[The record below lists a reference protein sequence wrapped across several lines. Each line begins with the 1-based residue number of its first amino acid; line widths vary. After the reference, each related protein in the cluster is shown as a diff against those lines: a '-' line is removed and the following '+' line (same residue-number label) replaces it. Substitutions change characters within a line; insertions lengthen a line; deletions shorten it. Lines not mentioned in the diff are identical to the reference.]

1 MKLFGIILLISISPL
16 VVLGQTIKYPERL
29 NKDIENSK
37 IIALCECIH
46 GSDQLLKSQL
56 NLIKEVNKKEKI
68 GFVFFERNGL
78 YLNNSAIKTEILK
91 LDTSIEV
98 IGYNPGLLRSSFLL
112 IKEDLEKS
120 NPILWDKIS
129 LLFQKLDSNES
140 YYWYSLNDSQY
151 DSLIYEL
158 NNLKR
163 LKLNLNDIKYIAQL
177 EFDLSYFKH
186 KKTKGDSVRDSLMF
200 QYILREIGSENNSK
214 AIIFGHCGH
223 LSRVNSYRKTN
234 LGFYLESRFK
244 EQFLLI
250 GNDTREIKLALKNGE
265 TRYDYNKYGLK
276 LKDVP
281 TEGILIPTSELR
293 RRKYSVYLVGADF
306 NLKRKYRL
314 PIYKEYDWLYYF
326 NTISV
331 DLTNK

>member
-151 DSLIYEL
+151 
-158 NNLKR
+158 
-163 LKLNLNDIKYIAQL
+163 
-177 EFDLSYFKH
+177 
-186 KKTKGDSVRDSLMF
+186 
-200 QYILREIGSENNSK
+200 
-214 AIIFGHCGH
+214 
-223 LSRVNSYRKTN
+223 
-234 LGFYLESRFK
+234 
-244 EQFLLI
+244 
-250 GNDTREIKLALKNGE
+250 
-265 TRYDYNKYGLK
+265 
-276 LKDVP
+276 
-281 TEGILIPTSELR
+281 
-293 RRKYSVYLVGADF
+293 
-306 NLKRKYRL
+306 
-314 PIYKEYDWLYYF
+314 
-326 NTISV
+326 
-331 DLTNK
+331 